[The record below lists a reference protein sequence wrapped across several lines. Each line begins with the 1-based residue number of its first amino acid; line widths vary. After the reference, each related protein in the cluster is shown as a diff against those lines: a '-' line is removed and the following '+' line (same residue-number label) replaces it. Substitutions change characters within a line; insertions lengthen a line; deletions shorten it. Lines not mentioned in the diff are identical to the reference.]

1 MRILLWMGGSFDRR
15 TPSEHLLT
23 AIVEALYAKGH
34 SVYVVQ
40 KDTFSGQPHLPAAL
54 EQLGVET
61 LCIPSPMQAKSNFIA
76 RYLADVKYIL
86 SCRKALREIGTFDS
100 IFVQSNNV
108 AGLIIRM
115 LRKTFPKTRIV
126 FNIQDIF
133 PYNAGYIGSL
143 PLKSLPFKILNAI
156 QRYGYR
162 HADRLITISE
172 DMKDQLVEAG
182 AEAAKI
188 DVIYNWSYQDTLY
201 DPDEMHNEVIDG
213 YLTPDCF
220 NVVYAGNIGALQNVE
235 IVVEAARILQN
246 ESGIRFHIFG
256 DGLYKEKLAQ
266 QGEGLSNLKF
276 WPIQPSHLAPCIY
289 ATADVNVIPLMKN
302 IYRTALPS
310 KTATCLAC
318 QKPIVFCL
326 GNESKFAQEAYERG
340 YEMTDTNNAQQLA
353 ESIVRIRNGRKPEAG
368 EWFSVQFSKTR
379 NSQKYAQI
387 ICQK

>member
-1 MRILLWMGGSFDRR
+1 M
-15 TPSEHLLT
+15 
-23 AIVEALYAKGH
+23 
-34 SVYVVQ
+34 
-40 KDTFSGQPHLPAAL
+40 
-54 EQLGVET
+54 
-61 LCIPSPMQAKSNFIA
+61 
-76 RYLADVKYIL
+76 
-86 SCRKALREIGTFDS
+86 
-100 IFVQSNNV
+100 
-108 AGLIIRM
+108 
-115 LRKTFPKTRIV
+115 
-126 FNIQDIF
+126 
-133 PYNAGYIGSL
+133 
-143 PLKSLPFKILNAI
+143 
-156 QRYGYR
+156 
-162 HADRLITISE
+162 
-172 DMKDQLVEAG
+172 
-182 AEAAKI
+182 
-188 DVIYNWSYQDTLY
+188 
-201 DPDEMHNEVIDG
+201 
-213 YLTPDCF
+213 
-220 NVVYAGNIGALQNVE
+220 
-235 IVVEAARILQN
+235 
-246 ESGIRFHIFG
+246 
-256 DGLYKEKLAQ
+256 YKEKLAQ